1 MNIKSQN
8 NDETNRKCTLWFL
21 QFASDYRCF
30 PKCKQSMSLLFKHLY
45 IWISFPMCLYIY
57 LYLLFMYIS
66 PDNYLSTWH
75 STNHKS
81 SVLMMKNYCLITNI
95 KTYFMLQFTV
105 FLERFYGSSNYCSFI
120 FLHCP
125 IIKGMFCSSQWF
137 YSQNLVL

>member
-1 MNIKSQN
+1 MKIKSQN
-8 NDETNRKCTLWFL
+8 EDETSRKCTLRFL
-21 QFASDYRCF
+21 QIASDIRCF
-30 PKCKQSMSLLFKHLY
+30 PKCKQSLSLLFKHLF

-81 SVLMMKNYCLITNI
+81 SILMMKNYCLITNI
-95 KTYFMLQFTV
+95 KIYFMLQFTV
-105 FLERFYGSSNYCSFI
+105 FLERFYGTSNYCSYI

-125 IIKGMFCSSQWF
+125 MIKCMFFSSQ
-137 YSQNLVL
+137 QL